1 MKLKKYIIFYKTSYM
16 NLDTFLIILLIYKL
30 NELEKKRI
38 EKFLNIQKRN
48 FLDLFYFYF
57 VNQF

>member
-1 MKLKKYIIFYKTSYM
+1 M